1 MGWESAAIMAGG
13 NILGGMLSG
22 DAARGAASDSAAA
35 QLQAAQIAADAQ
47 RFRPVG
53 ITSRFGTSNFGF
65 DSSGNLA
72 SAGYQLSP
80 ELQSLQDQI
89 MASTRAS
96 LGDVGQL
103 QALGRGYLAQTP
115 QQAAA
120 DWMSKQQALLQ
131 PSRDLQY
138 ANMQQ
143 NLFNTG
149 RGGLSVAQGG
159 SLGAANPE
167 AQAYYN
173 ALAQQDAQLAAQA
186 QQAGQQQTTYGLG
199 LLSSA
204 YEPFQTG
211 LGLGTTLEQ
220 LGQSPL
226 DIGAQL
232 GGRSATAGANVG
244 RSLLAGGLGAAKT
257 MQAANSFSP
266 VGSTLMGLSQN
277 PYFAYSLGQGLSGGN
292 TPMTYS
298 PMSYTGMSPVDY
310 GFQPIGGLGL
320 SSGGGL
326 GPQATNIW

>member
-65 DSSGNLA
+65 DSSGNLT

-80 ELQSLQDQI
+80 ELQDLQNQI

-120 DWMSKQQALLQ
+120 DWMAKQQALLQ

-138 ANMQQ
+138 SNLQQ

-159 SLGAANPE
+159 GLGAANPE
-167 AQAYYN
+167 LQAYYN
-173 ALAQQDAQLAAQA
+173 AIAQQDLGLAAQA
-186 QQAGQQQTTYGLG
+186 QQQGQNQTTFGLG

-204 YEPFQTG
+204 YAPFQTG
-211 LGLGTTLEQ
+211 LGLGSTIEQ

-244 RSLLAGGLGAAKT
+244 RTLLEGGMGAAKT
-257 MQAANSFSP
+257 MQAANAYSP
-266 VGSTLMGLSQN
+266 LGSALTGLSQN
-277 PYFAYSLGQGLSGGN
+277 SQFGNALGNWMGSVPSWTTGASVMPQTTFNGWGGDFSGLLGN
-292 TPMTYS
+292 DLAS
-298 PMSYTGMSPVDY
+298 
-310 GFQPIGGLGL
+310 QIGLL
-320 SSGGGL
+320 
-326 GPQATNIW
+326 